1 LERLSAIRC
10 EFLRPQRAAAARQ
23 RASYVGS
30 GHRVLRRVRRCFERL
45 RTVGALKLRADELER
60 RELAERVDRL
70 PAAAAGGGC
79 KIKIHPNNRR

>member
-1 LERLSAIRC
+1 VPPPLVSG
-10 EFLRPQRAAAARQ
+10 
-23 RASYVGS
+23 ASYVGS